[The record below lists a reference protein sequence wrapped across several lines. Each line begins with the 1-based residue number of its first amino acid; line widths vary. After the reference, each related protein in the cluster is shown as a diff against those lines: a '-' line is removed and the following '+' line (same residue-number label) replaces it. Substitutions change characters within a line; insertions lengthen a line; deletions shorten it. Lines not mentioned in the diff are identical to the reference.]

1 MAHDLRVGID
11 FRQGHVADR
20 AAHDGTVE
28 GTDVLGFRH
37 ERRKAFARPVIP
49 ECELAARV
57 QANGRERLY
66 VCHVTT
72 PRDEQE
78 LTLFCGQSCAVEAIK
93 LRSRTHT
100 CCGVSYT

>member
-1 MAHDLRVGID
+1 MAHDLRVGIY

-20 AAHDGTVE
+20 TAHDGTVE

-66 VCHVTT
+66 MCHVTT
-72 PRDEQE
+72 PRDEPRVERE
-78 LTLFCGQSCAVEAIK
+78 LTLLCGQ
-93 LRSRTHT
+93 TYT
-100 CCGVSYT
+100 CCGVSYM